1 MSRTIRGEKSG
12 GTDFWSRRPA
22 SGRGTG
28 PVPKGICHRTE
39 RQQARGDVR
48 KGIEEVANAAAD

>member
-1 MSRTIRGEKSG
+1 MSRTIRGEKG
-12 GTDFWSRRPA
+12 NGADFWSRRPH

-28 PVPKGICHRTE
+28 PVPKGMCHRTE

-48 KGIEEVANAAAD
+48 KGIEEVIHEPAD